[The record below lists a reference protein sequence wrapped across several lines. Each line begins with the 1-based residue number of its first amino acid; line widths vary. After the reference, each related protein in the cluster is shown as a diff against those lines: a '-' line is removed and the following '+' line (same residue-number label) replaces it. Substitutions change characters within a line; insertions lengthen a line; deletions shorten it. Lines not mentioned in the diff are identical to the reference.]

1 MALKQ
6 TPSQT
11 AGPFFHY
18 CLTPEQSGYRAFRG
32 LAGPAL
38 AADPAIAGRRVRVS
52 GRVIDGQGQPLSDAL
67 IEVWQADDQGRYA
80 HPADPRGA
88 NTPFRGFGRT
98 TTDGDGVFAFDT
110 VKPGAIGNGQAPHI
124 TVILFARGG
133 QNHLYTRI
141 YFADEA
147 AANAGDPVLQAVPA
161 ERRGTLL
168 ARPVDGGYAFDI
180 RIQGGEE
187 TVFFDV

>member
-18 CLTPEQSGYRAFRG
+18 CLTPEQSGYQAFRG
-32 LAGPAL
+32 LAGPSL
-38 AADPAIAGRRVRVS
+38 ADASIPGRRIRVS
-52 GRVIDGQGQPLSDAL
+52 GQVIDGQGQPLSDAL
-67 IEVWQADDQGRYA
+67 LEIWQADDQGRYA
-80 HPADPRGA
+80 HPADPRSPNA
-88 NTPFRGFGRT
+88 PFRGFGRT
-98 TTDGDGVFAFDT
+98 ITGNDGRFAFDT
-110 VKPGAIGNGQAPHI
+110 VKPGAIGDGQAPHI
-124 TVILFARGG
+124 TIILFARGG

-147 AANAGDPVLQAVPA
+147 DANGRDPVLAAVPA
-161 ERRGTLL
+161 DRRATLV
-168 ARPVDGGYAFDI
+168 ARPAEGGYAFDI
-180 RIQGGEE
+180 RLQGGAE